1 MFTAPAQTTATEYE
15 ILEDG
20 AYEGILCGMTFKNF
34 KKYQSEEIQPKMQF
48 IFQVKEGDTLHYLKT
63 KPMVN
68 SINEKSNLFLCINA
82 MTGATLDKVP
92 LGYDYKNLLGWKC
105 QLSVVT
111 KPSAKDPNVTYNEIS
126 GYMKPKKSQKNE
138 LVPDDKVPYYLNEN
152 VLESAWM
159 PGLSFAAK
167 PQQASTFAAPA
178 PAQAIPAQV
187 VTTMGDSSAFFGQGQ
202 VSQGFATPNSEVPVA
217 PFNPNEV
224 GPVSAPSPY
233 VAPTP
238 KYVPPAAPAP
248 QPVFGQAVTGAG
260 NTYQTQAAPQVESD
274 DDLPFNGGRA

>member
-1 MFTAPAQTTATEYE
+1 MSMFTAPAQTTATEYE
-15 ILEDG
+15 VLEDG
-20 AYEGILCGMTFKNF
+20 AYEAILCGMTFKNF
-34 KKYQSEEIQPKMQF
+34 KKYQSEELQPKMQF

-82 MTGATLDKVP
+82 LTGATLDKVP

-111 KPSAKDPNVTYNEIS
+111 KPSAKDPNVTYNEIG
-126 GYMKPKKSQKNE
+126 GYMKPKKSQKTE
-138 LVPDDKVPYYLNEN
+138 LVADDKVPYYLNEN

-167 PQQASTFAAPA
+167 PQQASTFAAPSKA
-178 PAQAIPAQV
+178 MPAQV
-187 VTTMGDSSAFFGQGQ
+187 ATTIGDSSAFFGQGQ

-217 PFNPNEV
+217 PSNPNYV
-224 GPVSAPSPY
+224 GGQASAPSPY
-233 VAPTP
+233 VAPQRKDGTF
-238 KYVPPAAPAP
+238 VPAPAPAP
-248 QPVFGQAVTGAG
+248 QPQMFGQATTPAG
-260 NTYQTQAAPQVESD
+260 NTYPTQAAPQVTE
-274 DDLPFNGGRA
+274 DDLPF

>member
-15 ILEDG
+15 VLEDG
-20 AYEGILCGMTFKNF
+20 AYEAILCGMTFKNF

-48 IFQVKEGDTLHYLKT
+48 IFQVKEGDTLHYLKS

-92 LGYDYKNLLGWKC
+92 LGYDYTSLLGWKC

-126 GYMKPKKSQKNE
+126 GYMKPKKSQKTE
-138 LVPDDKVPYYLNEN
+138 LVPDDKVPYYLNDN

-167 PQQASTFAAPA
+167 PQQASTFASPA
-178 PAQAIPAQV
+178 KNIPDKVA
-187 VTTMGDSSAFFGQGQ
+187 TTLGDSSAFFGQGQ

-217 PFNPNEV
+217 TFNPNDV
-224 GPVSAPSPY
+224 SGPVSAPSPY

-238 KYVPPAAPAP
+238 KGGAYVPPAAPAP
-248 QPVFGQAVTGAG
+248 QPTWPAPQ
-260 NTYQTQAAPQVESD
+260 APQVAADSD
-274 DDLPFNGGRA
+274 EGLPF